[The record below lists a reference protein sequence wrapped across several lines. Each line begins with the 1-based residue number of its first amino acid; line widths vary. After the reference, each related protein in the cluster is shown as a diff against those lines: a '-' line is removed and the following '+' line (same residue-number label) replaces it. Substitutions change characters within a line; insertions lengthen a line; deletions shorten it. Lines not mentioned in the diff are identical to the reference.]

1 MNTILHHRN
10 SHAKRRR
17 GPDQLG
23 WQKVGCLSHWKGK
36 ATNLLSPLQ
45 RFPHVWAVPAAAQG
59 AAHFNHCP
67 LELKAWHSCCVALLT
82 SMLTQPG
89 FLTWENTHVH
99 IKTGYSNKDQLR
111 STWQNEPLLELL
123 ILLARHDHTFT
134 FCYDRKCHRRREIQ
148 LTFEKKNKRQYRNQM
163 N

>member
-1 MNTILHHRN
+1 MNTILDYKN
-10 SHAKRRR
+10 NHAKRGR

-45 RFPHVWAVPAAAQG
+45 RFPHVLAVPAAAQG

-82 SMLTQPG
+82 RHSMLTQPG
-89 FLTWENTHVH
+89 NSPEKIHMYTSRQGTACTT
-99 IKTGYSNKDQLR
+99 KTNIGPPGKINHCWNYSFFRHDMI
-111 STWQNEPLLELL
+111 
-123 ILLARHDHTFT
+123 ILLLSVMTGSVTD
-134 FCYDRKCHRRREIQ
+134 D
-148 LTFEKKNKRQYRNQM
+148 EKSS
-163 N
+163 